1 MGRES
6 HRLNENK
13 RQGGRV
19 NLTALPARLNT
30 QTAPLQPLR
39 TAMPSYT
46 APTKD
51 TQFVLHD
58 VLNIKDAGIPGYDE
72 LELDFTGA
80 VLEEAGK
87 IARDVLHPLNVVGDT
102 EGCRLENGVVYTPTG
117 FKAAFEQVKEGG
129 WPGLDMPEQYGGQ
142 NMPYVIGTA
151 VGEFFSGANQAFTM
165 YQGLTHGAAS
175 AILAHGTDA
184 QKDTYLP
191 KMVSC
196 EWTGTMNLTEPH
208 CGTDLGLMR
217 TKAEPQD
224 DGSYKITGQKIF
236 ISAGDHDMS
245 DNVIHLVLAKIP
257 GGPEGIKGVSLFIV
271 PKFIV
276 NEDGTPG
283 ERNGVS
289 VGKIEEKMGIHGN
302 STCVMNYDAATG
314 WLLGDMHKGM
324 RAMFTM
330 MNEARLGVGMQ
341 GLAQAEAAYQNAVE
355 YAKDRLQGRDVTGA
369 KNPDGPADPLIVHP
383 DIRRNLMDQKSF
395 AEGARAFILW
405 GATMIDKAHRSEDK
419 DADGLISLL
428 TPVIKGFLTDKGY
441 DMTVQAQQVYGGHG
455 YIEEWGMSQYTR
467 DARIAMIYEGA
478 NGVQALDLVGRK
490 LAQDGGKHVMAFFDM
505 VKGFCKENAEIS
517 EDYAKDF
524 IEPLKA
530 ASKDLQAAGM
540 YFMQNGMKNPNNAL
554 AGSTDFM
561 HMFGHVCLGLMW
573 AMMGKAAQKALDEGA
588 SDAAFYETKLAT
600 GRYYM
605 ARQLPATKL
614 HLARIET
621 GADTVM
627 ALDAAQF

>member
-1 MGRES
+1 
-6 HRLNENK
+6 
-13 RQGGRV
+13 
-19 NLTALPARLNT
+19 
-30 QTAPLQPLR
+30 
-39 TAMPSYT
+39 MPSYT

-51 TQFVLHD
+51 LQFVLHD
-58 VLNIKDAGIPGYDE
+58 LLNVSQSDIPGYSD
-72 LELDFTGA
+72 LEADFTSA

-87 IARDVLHPLNVVGDT
+87 ITSEVLAPLNVVGDK
-102 EGCRLENGVVYTPTG
+102 EGCSLDNGVVRVPTG
-117 FKAAFEQVKEGG
+117 FQEAFDQVREGG
-129 WPGLDMPEQYGGQ
+129 WTGLDMPEEFGGQ
-142 NMPYVIGTA
+142 GLPYVMGTA
-151 VGEFFSGANQAFTM
+151 VGEMFSASNQAFTM

-175 AILAHGTDA
+175 AILAHGTDQ
-184 QKDTYLP
+184 QKETYLP
-191 KMVSC
+191 NMVSC

-224 DGSYKITGQKIF
+224 DGSFKISGQKIF
-236 ISAGDHDMS
+236 ISAGEHEMAS
-245 DNVIHLVLAKIP
+245 NIIHLVLAKIP

-276 NEDGTPG
+276 NEDGSLG
-283 ERNGVS
+283 ARNGVS
-289 VGKIEEKMGIHGN
+289 CGALEEKMGIHGN
-302 STCVMNYDAATG
+302 STCVMNYDEATG
-314 WLLGDMHKGM
+314 YLLGTEHKGM

-341 GLAQAEAAYQNAVE
+341 GMAQAEAAYQNALI
-355 YAKDRLQGRDVTGA
+355 YAKDRLQGRDVTGV

-395 AEGARAFILW
+395 VEGGRAFLLW
-405 GATMIDKAHRSEDK
+405 GAMMIDKAHRNGDK

-428 TPVIKGFLTDKGY
+428 TPVIKGFLTDEGY

-455 YIEEWGMSQYTR
+455 YIEEWGMSQFTR

-490 LAQDGGKHVMAFFDM
+490 LAQDGGKHVMAFFDL
-505 VKGFCKENAEIS
+505 VKTFLKDNAEN
-517 EDYAKDF
+517 EALKADF
-524 IEPLKA
+524 LDPLKA

-540 YFMQNGMKNPNNAL
+540 FFMQNGMKNPNAAL
-554 AGSTDFM
+554 SGSYDFM
-561 HMFGHVCLGLMW
+561 HLFGHVCLGLMW
-573 AMMGKAAQKALDEGA
+573 AQMAKAAQEALDGGA
-588 SDAAFYETKLAT
+588 SDKAFYETKLAT

-605 ARQLPATKL
+605 ARRLPASAM
-614 HLARIET
+614 HLARINT

-627 ALDAAQF
+627 ALDAEQF

>member
-1 MGRES
+1 
-6 HRLNENK
+6 
-13 RQGGRV
+13 
-19 NLTALPARLNT
+19 
-30 QTAPLQPLR
+30 
-39 TAMPSYT
+39 MPSYT

-51 TQFVLHD
+51 MQFVLHE
-58 VLNIKDAGIPGYDE
+58 VLNVTQTGIPGYDE
-72 LELDFTGA
+72 LEADFTSA
-80 VLEEAGK
+80 ILEEAGK
-87 IARDVLHPLNVVGDT
+87 ISSEVLQPLNAVGDT
-102 EGCRLENGVVYTPTG
+102 EGCTLENGVVRTPTG
-117 FKAAFEQVKEGG
+117 FKAAFDQMKEGG
-129 WPGLDMPEQYGGQ
+129 WPGLDMPEEYGGQ
-142 NMPYVIGTA
+142 NMPYIIGTA
-151 VGEFFSGANQAFTM
+151 VGEMFSASNQAFTM

-175 AILAHGTDA
+175 AILAHGTDQ

-191 KMVSC
+191 KMVAC
-196 EWTGTMNLTEPH
+196 DWTGTMNLTEPH

-217 TKAEPQD
+217 TKAEPQE

-236 ISAGDHDMS
+236 ISAGEHDMS
-245 DNVIHLVLAKIP
+245 DNIIHLVLGKIV

-271 PKFIV
+271 PKFLV
-276 NEDGTPG
+276 NEDGSLG
-283 ERNGVS
+283 ARNGVS
-289 VGKIEEKMGIHGN
+289 CGKIEEKMGIHGN
-302 STCVMNYDAATG
+302 STCVMNYDEATG
-314 WLLGDMHKGM
+314 YLLGEEHKGM

-341 GLAQAEAAYQNAVE
+341 GLAQADVAYQNALE

-383 DIRRNLMDQKSF
+383 DIRRALMDQKSF

-405 GATMIDKAHRSEDK
+405 GAQMIDAAHRNKDA

-428 TPVIKGFLTDKGY
+428 TPVIKGFLSDQGY
-441 DMTVQAQQVYGGHG
+441 DMTIKAQQVYGGHG

-490 LAQDGGKHVMAFFDM
+490 LAQDGGKHVMAFFEL
-505 VKGFCKENAEIS
+505 VKSFCKENAGQNEAY
-517 EDYAKDF
+517 DKAF

-540 YFMQNGMKNPNNAL
+540 YFMQEGMKNPNNAL
-554 AGSTDFM
+554 SGSYDFM

-573 AMMGKAAQKALDEGA
+573 AQMAKAAQTALDNGT

-605 ARQLPATKL
+605 ARQLPATAL
-614 HLARIET
+614 HLSRIQT
-621 GADTVM
+621 GGDTVM
-627 ALDAAQF
+627 ALEAANF